1 MREKEEREKEKGRH
15 DGRTEKKEREN
26 GMRIVRGGSRRKG
39 KGYLSLKCKR
49 LSRASAALVSEEP
62 ETTTKTTT
70 TARHFFPERGYKRDE
85 NERKRE
91 ETRRRKRRR
100 ETRGWWRLAG
110 KREEERK
117 RVRGTEHEMRVP
129 EFLPGDQ

>member
-70 TARHFFPERGYKRDE
+70 TARHFFPERRYKRDE
-85 NERKRE
+85 NERKRRNE
-91 ETRRRKRRR
+91 KEKEKKRDKRLVEARR
-100 ETRGWWRLAG
+100 
-110 KREEERK
+110 
-117 RVRGTEHEMRVP
+117 
-129 EFLPGDQ
+129 